1 MVAAL
6 ELAIDRVGGRVTAR
20 VDDRDLWAID
30 LGDGRTGNPFCEA
43 LHWPPAD
50 VVAIG
55 VDQRV
60 VFVAADSG
68 VVVSTLTLG
77 TPDGG
82 DFFGH
87 FGVGDGALLFVLG
100 WRDVV
105 AVAPTLAVRW
115 IARDIAIDG
124 IIWREQRGAHLL
136 LDAEMD
142 PPGGWVPV
150 VLDAATG
157 RRVEP

>member
-1 MVAAL
+1 MIEVVRSGTRFTAHDAGG
-6 ELAIDRVGGRVTAR
+6 ELWSVE
-20 VDDRDLWAID
+20 
-30 LGDGRTGNPFCEA
+30 LGDGRDGNPFREA
-43 LHWPPAD
+43 VHWPAAG

-55 VDQRV
+55 LDQRV

-68 VVVSTLTLG
+68 MVVSTLTLG

-87 FGVGDGALLFVLG
+87 LAIGDDATLYVLG

-105 AVAPTLAVRW
+105 AVAPTRAVRW
-115 IARDIAIDG
+115 IARGVAIDG
-124 IIWREQRGAHLL
+124 IIWREQRGDHLL

-142 PPGGWVPV
+142 PPGGWVSV
-150 VLDAATG
+150 VLDATTG
-157 RRVEP
+157 RPVER